1 MAEKRCCIIGK
12 RSKTEKEARE
22 AKKAVRKAL
31 SVFENVI
38 KSNCTHFIIG
48 VTTEADILAAEIIA
62 SLKDKNP
69 NVVLVLAVQNDAM
82 ICFAP
87 NEIKTLF
94 LENKIDLVHIEQK
107 DHDPLDEKE
116 CYECMID
123 RSDFVIEIFD
133 ECKNIDVYEK
143 WIYAN
148 VRKKYK
154 KIITIISKNNLH
166 F

>member
-1 MAEKRCCIIGK
+1 M
-12 RSKTEKEARE
+12 
-22 AKKAVRKAL
+22 
-31 SVFENVI
+31 
-38 KSNCTHFIIG
+38 
-48 VTTEADILAAEIIA
+48 AAEIIA

-69 NVVLVLAVQNDAM
+69 NVVLELAVQNDAM

-133 ECKNIDVYEK
+133 ECKILMFIKNGFMQMQER
-143 WIYAN
+143 N
-148 VRKKYK
+148 TKK
-154 KIITIISKNNLH
+154 SLRLLHRNN
-166 F
+166 

>member
-22 AKKAVRKAL
+22 AKKAVRKAKNFIL
-31 SVFENVI
+31 SAFENVI
-38 KSNCTHFIIG
+38 KNKCTHLIIG

-69 NVVLVLAVQNDAM
+69 NVVLELAVQNDAM

-133 ECKNIDVYEK
+133 ECKNIDVYKK

-148 VRKKYK
+148 ARKKYK
-154 KIITIISKNNLH
+154 KIITIIT
-166 F
+166 